1 VISLRTLERTYSTYE
16 AHPSECLLVKG
27 HREHLSS
34 FQPHARPAHGMRS
47 VHSHPVLDV
56 RQFAEETIA
65 SSSINSG
72 GGVKR
77 TLERE
82 EAEWENPSN
91 H

>member
-1 VISLRTLERTYSTYE
+1 VISLRTLERTYSTHE

-34 FQPHARPAHGMRS
+34 FPAHGMRS

-72 GGVKR
+72 EGSKR